1 MFKFNFVTNF
11 LWILSKHLVHSEPL
25 STKGQKLKANF
36 SKKPSKKSLVQWREN
51 WIWMLS
57 KRTTFMNAQTWI
69 HKFMIISNESL
80 FDQVIRTKTKLC
92 KQLKLVNSIVKRRQ
106 WTILNRSPVF
116 FLPKALWFSPLAPTS
131 KASGNVFPIL
141 LPFSFGKSDWGK
153 RVAASSKN
161 NLGQTFAQTHTQNH
175 TLPRGRCLQST

>member
-1 MFKFNFVTNF
+1 MKIVGKHF
-11 LWILSKHLVHSEPL
+11 LNYCSSVHGEKGDLNGGGHSKVHILFRGESKVDVGEECVKYP
-25 STKGQKLKANF
+25 KIF
-36 SKKPSKKSLVQWREN
+36 W
-51 WIWMLS
+51 
-57 KRTTFMNAQTWI
+57 TTFMNVQTWI
-69 HKFMIISNESL
+69 SSKRIQRIFVWPG
-80 FDQVIRTKTKLC
+80 VIRTKTKLR
-92 KQLKLVNSIVKRRQ
+92 KQLKFVNSIVKRRQ

-175 TLPRGRCLQST
+175 TLPRGRCLRPT